1 MLKKLIAFLI
11 VLVFIVSA
19 CGTNETS
26 NEKETEKETENGKVE
41 KAESQSVN
49 VDKGLINVEVTLPA
63 TFFEDQDINEVIASA
78 KEEGFDE
85 ATANEDG
92 SVTYKMSKAKHKEMM
107 DEIKT
112 GILETVEET
121 KNSEDYVSIKD
132 ITHNDT
138 FSEFTLVV
146 DKAAYENSFD
156 GFAAFGLGMSGAYYQ
171 IFNGVSTEDYKV
183 QISIKDEASGEVF
196 DTIVYP
202 DALEELEAE

>member
-26 NEKETEKETENGKVE
+26 KEKETEKETENGKVE